1 MTVDRA
7 EQTGFGV
14 AFAGHLLLLGVLYV
28 GFSSAPPLPLP
39 RQPMEV
45 QLVDEVGLV
54 SGAPELSS
62 QPPAPKLGEIEAPP
76 EPLPF
81 EPAPAPTP
89 APPEPKAAPQPKPV
103 PKPKA
108 APPKPKAT
116 PKQKASRST
125 GRLSGLLEGI
135 GETDSPSRS
144 TNPPAATI
152 TPAVQSSLAAAVRR
166 QLRPHW
172 RPPTGA
178 DVEQLRTELRISLAR
193 DGSVTDIEF
202 LRQTGVTA
210 SNRPQAARHR
220 EQAIKAVRLASP
232 FDLPQQYYD
241 AWKVIGPLGFD
252 ARLAQ

>member
-14 AFAGHLLLLGVLYV
+14 AFAGHLLLLGALYI
-28 GFSSAPPLPLP
+28 GFSAAPPLPLA
-39 RQPMEV
+39 RQPIEV
-45 QLVDEVGLV
+45 QLVDEVGLE

-76 EPLPF
+76 EPVV
-81 EPAPAPTP
+81 EPAPAPVP
-89 APPEPKAAPQPKPV
+89 APPQPKAAPQPKVV
-103 PKPKA
+103 PQPKA
-108 APPKPKAT
+108 APPQPKAA
-116 PKQKASRST
+116 PRQKATRST
-125 GRLSGLLEGI
+125 GRLSGILEGI
-135 GETDSPSRS
+135 GDTDSQSRS
-144 TNPPAATI
+144 NNPPAATI

-172 RPPTGA
+172 NPPTGA
-178 DVEQLRTELRISLAR
+178 DVELLRTELRIALAR
-193 DGSVTDIEF
+193 DGSVTDIDF
-202 LRQTGVTA
+202 IRQTGVTD

-232 FDLPQQYYD
+232 FDLPPQYYD